1 MAVKKKENESFLRWK
16 ARDKAISKA
25 PVCKKSFSGY
35 VLSPLS
41 RQPCPAALPEENA
54 GWSIIL
60 IIYLSSVYKFINLQI
75 YGSLIPVFFY
85 LLIYI

>member
-1 MAVKKKENESFLRWK
+1 MEGPGQGHFQSPCLQKELFRICPFT
-16 ARDKAISKA
+16 AFHAA
-25 PVCKKSFSGY
+25 PGS
-35 VLSPLS
+35 
-41 RQPCPAALPEENA
+41 PCPAALPEENA

-60 IIYLSSVYKFINLQI
+60 IIYLSFVYKFINLQI

>member
-1 MAVKKKENESFLRWK
+1 MEGPEQGHFQSLCLPKE
-16 ARDKAISKA
+16 
-25 PVCKKSFSGY
+25 
-35 VLSPLS
+35 LS
-41 RQPCPAALPEENA
+41 RMCPFTAFHAALDSPCPAALPEENA

-60 IIYLSSVYKFINLQI
+60 IIYLSSGYKFMNLQI

>member
-1 MAVKKKENESFLRWK
+1 LILRFSIIAVKKKENESFLRWK

-41 RQPCPAALPEENA
+41 MQPWTAPALLPFPKKMPD
-54 GWSIIL
+54 GQS
-60 IIYLSSVYKFINLQI
+60 F
-75 YGSLIPVFFY
+75 
-85 LLIYI
+85 